1 MVALPN
7 ISFQKIFFLD
17 DFSTHEPEPIYILEK
32 YYLYNKFYK
41 KKRENRKRSMKY
53 NQQCERKIKKKN
65 IIM

>member
-41 KKRENRKRSMKY
+41 KKRENRK
-53 NQQCERKIKKKN
+53 EV
-65 IIM
+65 